1 MARYRNQD
9 DHYLRPLRRIALG
22 LTMLFLFLLFIVW
35 RIDNPR
41 VERLR
46 SAVIERVVP
55 NVDWMLVPFTR
66 LARMTEGFQSY
77 ARLYE
82 QNQQLRR
89 ELQQMKAWREAAQQL
104 ERENARL
111 LDLNNVR
118 LSPEFTYV
126 TGMVTADSG
135 SPFRRSVI
143 LNIGQRDGVR
153 DGWATMDGLGLVGRI
168 AGTSDRTARVLL
180 LTDPASHIPVT
191 LPRSGGVALLVGDNT
206 NAPLLQFVEGADQI
220 QPGDRVIT
228 SGDGGLF
235 PSGILVGQVALD
247 RDRRLRVRLAADYR
261 RLEFLRVIRTRPQP
275 DITEALPVGPAATA
289 LIGATE

>member
-1 MARYRNQD
+1 MARYRTQD
-9 DHYLRPLRRIALG
+9 DSYLRPLRRIALG
-22 LTMLFLFLLFIVW
+22 VFMLFLFLLFVVW

-55 NVDWMLVPFTR
+55 NFDWVLVPFTQ
-66 LARMTEGFQSY
+66 LARMGEGFQSY
-77 ARLYE
+77 ARLYD
-82 QNQQLRR
+82 QNQELRR
-89 ELQQMKAWREAAQQL
+89 ELQQMKSWREAALQL
-104 ERENARL
+104 ERENAKL

-118 LSPEFTYV
+118 LSPAHTYV
-126 TGMVTADSG
+126 TGVVTADSG

-143 LNIGQRDGVR
+143 LNIGKRDGVQ

-191 LPRSGGVALLVGDNT
+191 LQPSGAVALMVGDNT
-206 NAPLLQFVEGADQI
+206 NAPLLQFVEGIEEI
-220 QPGDRVIT
+220 QPGDRVVT
-228 SGDGGLF
+228 SGDGRLF
-235 PSGILVGQVALD
+235 PSGLLVGQVALD

-261 RLEFLRVIRTRPQP
+261 RLEFLRVLRTKPLP
-275 DITEALPVGPAATA
+275 EISEALPVGAAAPTE
-289 LIGATE
+289 IGGRP

>member
-9 DHYLRPLRRIALG
+9 DNYLRPLRRIALG
-22 LTMLFLFLLFIVW
+22 LAILFLFLLFIVW

-66 LARMTEGFQSY
+66 LAKMTEGFQSY

-118 LSPEFTYV
+118 LSPEFTFV
-126 TGMVTADSG
+126 TGVVTADSG

-143 LNIGQRDGVR
+143 LNIGRRDGVR

-220 QPGDRVIT
+220 QPGDRVVT

-261 RLEFLRVIRTRPQP
+261 RLEFLRVIRTLPQP
-275 DITEALPVGPAATA
+275 DITEALPVGPAAD
-289 LIGATE
+289 LLGAIE